1 VELAMSFAANDPRDG
16 FEISVRFR
24 QMIEKRIFCL
34 EKDAAQDEF
43 LVLRLENSDHVR
55 RQLRLVAAQRSEAE
69 RMRRFLDNSRIRV
82 PRPMI
87 SL

>member
-1 VELAMSFAANDPRDG
+1 
-16 FEISVRFR
+16 
-24 QMIEKRIFCL
+24 
-34 EKDAAQDEF
+34 
-43 LVLRLENSDHVR
+43 LRLENSDHVR

-69 RMRRFLDNSRIRV
+69 RMRRFLDNSRIRA